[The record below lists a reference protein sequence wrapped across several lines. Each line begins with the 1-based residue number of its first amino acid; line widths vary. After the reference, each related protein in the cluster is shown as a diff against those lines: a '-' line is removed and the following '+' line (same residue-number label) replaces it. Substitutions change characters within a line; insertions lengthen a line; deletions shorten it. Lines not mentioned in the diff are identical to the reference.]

1 MDELLDEI
9 QTFLNQEASA
19 NTDPGI
25 EIHRELSCE
34 LCIEDGFDECQGHA
48 YDAVNDVYLD

>member
-9 QTFLNQEASA
+9 QTFLNQKAAAS
-19 NTDPGI
+19 TDSNI
-25 EIHRELSCE
+25 EVHHELSCE

-48 YDAVNDVYLD
+48 YDVDNDVYLD